1 MIRLIILI
9 TIIIFHKDIYNFL
22 VSKNLNTLTGIQKNI
37 FKKNKKFKNF
47 IQGGDL
53 DNVLAII
60 KKIDKNIYKE
70 CKIILKS
77 INNIR
82 QNIEKNLAKNKH
94 YRTNFYH
101 REYDNIKFERKKIL
115 NIITSMIVSYGFLD
129 EHSNFVKVIDKYIKS
144 ILNEITNIITHQ
156 NRAKTVIDN
165 IEHFR
170 EDINSVEPN
179 DTNINV
185 YYDIF

>member
-9 TIIIFHKDIYNFL
+9 LLIIFHKDIYNFL

-37 FKKNKKFKNF
+37 LKKNKKFKNF

-53 DNVLAII
+53 DNVLALI
-60 KKIDKNIYKE
+60 KRIDKNVYKE

-82 QNIEKNLAKNKH
+82 QNIEKNLAKKKNF
-94 YRTNFYH
+94 RTNFYH
-101 REYDNIKFERKKIL
+101 REYDNIKFERKKLL
-115 NIITSMIVSYGFLD
+115 NMITSMIVSYGFLD
-129 EHSNFVKVIDKYIKS
+129 EHSNVIKVIDKYIRS
-144 ILNEITNIITHQ
+144 ILNEITNVINHQ
-156 NRAKTVIDN
+156 NRDKTVIDN
-165 IEHFR
+165 IEHFM
-170 EDINSVEPN
+170 EDINTVEPN
-179 DTNINV
+179 DTNMNV

>member
-9 TIIIFHKDIYNFL
+9 LIIIFHKDIYNFL

-37 FKKNKKFKNF
+37 LKKNKKFKNF
-47 IQGGDL
+47 IQDKDL

-60 KKIDKNIYKE
+60 KKIDKNVYKE

-94 YRTNFYH
+94 LKTNFYH
-101 REYDNIKFERKKIL
+101 HEYDNIKFERKKLL
-115 NIITSMIVSYGFLD
+115 NMITSMVVSHRFFDKNG
-129 EHSNFVKVIDKYIKS
+129 VKVIDKYIKS
-144 ILNEITNIITHQ
+144 ILNEITNLINHQ
-156 NRAKTVIDN
+156 NRDKTMIDN

-185 YYDIF
+185 YYDIY